1 MAKVII
7 LPLTGNQDNFKIKI
21 QGKFGN
27 KFIVKPKV
35 YEVIQENNDTTIKL
49 VNTFDKTVLLSG
61 FQIGDFEVG
70 GSTYTNIEDL
80 TQAISIAV
88 FKKGG
93 GGSGSIDPN
102 AFDLADFKNQ
112 SSDAFVRK
120 SDESFW
126 RVGGNGNLSGTE
138 YIGTNEDLPFV
149 IKQNG
154 EVAISVEGSRFVGK
168 TTTFNTDIVQDIDAY
183 SNEFTTYSAT
193 FTNKDSADWFFI
205 NNRIILTNNKDKY
218 NNNIGYYI
226 ESSKYFSSQGGF
238 SSYWFSRS
246 SSGRFV
252 FSEKS
257 FTSNLFKYDSAP
269 YSSYE
274 TLFVVESPIVFPGL
288 QNADGDSTFDREM
301 VIDTNGV
308 VGSRNLRKNEAGQV
322 KVNYTGLSLIR
333 FDPSVVRQFDIGA
346 ATPTISTSPTTIY
359 PNSTPNNY
367 SGIFDSS
374 RNAGTSAFAGRLI
387 ENPKQGQAHVWRI
400 IGTYANKTLNQTGE
414 LVIGLTNPVSN
425 FSIQHPITLP
435 NNRTGGR
442 FSALLYTIADSAS
455 ITAPNGYILTAETS
469 FADVDLT
476 INIESITRFSNA
488 IDN

>member
-1 MAKVII
+1 MNDNKSLRQKIDW
-7 LPLTGNQDNFKIKI
+7 LTKQVKCLG
-21 QGKFGN
+21 QGGRLD
-27 KFIVKPKV
+27 PK
-35 YEVIQENNDTTIKL
+35 
-49 VNTFDKTVLLSG
+49 
-61 FQIGDFEVG
+61 
-70 GSTYTNIEDL
+70 
-80 TQAISIAV
+80 
-88 FKKGG
+88 
-93 GGSGSIDPN
+93 

-154 EVAISVEGSRFVGK
+154 EVAISVEGSGSVGK
-168 TTTFNTDIVQDIDAY
+168 TTTFNTGIVQDIDAY
-183 SNEFTTYSAT
+183 SNDFTTYLAT
-193 FTNKDSADWFFI
+193 FRNKDSADWFLI
-205 NNRIILTNNKDKY
+205 NNRVMLTTNKDKY

-226 ESSKYFSSQGGF
+226 ESSKYFTDQGGFF

-322 KVNYTGLSLIR
+322 KVNYTGLSLIN
-333 FDPSVVRQFDIGA
+333 FTINVAKQFDIAA

-387 ENPKQGQAHVWRI
+387 ENPKEGQAHVWRI
-400 IGTYANKTLNQTGE
+400 IGTYANKPTGSISE
-414 LVIGLTNPVSN
+414 LIIRLENPITGFKTS
-425 FSIQHPITLP
+425 QQITLP
-435 NNRTGGR
+435 GGKIAGS

-455 ITAPNGYILTAETS
+455 ITAPNGYILTAETAFTDS
-469 FADVDLT
+469 DLT